1 MSNMKRIV
9 TYFLLTLLGLLL
21 FLGIPALSTSPNYL
35 ASEPATLI
43 QQGKDNYQA
52 GNFTEAVAVLQQAA
66 DTYQREGKPLNR
78 SLALNYLS
86 LAYQELGEW
95 EKAQRAIE
103 TSLSLLPETDTR
115 PDITQLRAQVFSTQ
129 GQLQLALGQAEN
141 ALKTWKNA
149 ESLYDRIGYN
159 LGKLGTQINQAQ
171 AMESLGLYRRSCAT
185 ILQGFGIEDLTC
197 EGIQDEPTL
206 DRVLTAIENQPES
219 LQGAGLR
226 ILGNTFRLTGKLS
239 QSQTVLERSLA
250 LAKTPQTESAVYLS
264 LGNTAR
270 VMADRDRPKTARKPT
285 INPWRCNDNTSA
297 PEAISYYQKAAVSPS
312 PTIRIQAQLNLWEIQ
327 PETALLTEIQ
337 SQLSQLTPSRLSI
350 FATVKYAQHLMC
362 SPSPITG
369 LPDAISVLEGAIAQA
384 KMIEDKRAQ
393 SYGLGI
399 LGKVYEFR
407 QQWDLAH
414 TYTQQALNLAQALP
428 AAEITYQWQ
437 WQLGRILKQQQ
448 AAEKAI
454 AAYDEAVKTL
464 KTLRSDLVAL
474 NPDIQYDFRDE
485 VEPVYRQF
493 AELLFQTPT
502 QSHLETARLTIEA
515 LQLAELDNF
524 FREAC
529 LHAEPQKIDQIDP
542 KAAVLYTIILNN
554 QLKII
559 LSTPNQNLS
568 EYTTILP
575 ENFERII
582 SRFTDSIVNE
592 ITFNPDRY
600 LVYSQEIYK
609 WLFPPQLE
617 AKLTDLALNN
627 HLQTLV
633 FVLDGVW
640 RGVPIAALHDGE
652 KFFIEKDYAVAFTP
666 GLQLLDPRPF
676 QQVQQRA
683 VLAGIS
689 TTAPSFRTV
698 PPRNWSSLPYVDD
711 ELTEVDQLLPN
722 DRVLNNDQFTRET
735 LQHELNLA
743 PSEIVHLATHGQFGS
758 TLEETFI
765 LDWIDRIDIS
775 QLNRLLKTQETHR
788 QEAIELL
795 VLSACQT
802 AVGDDRA
809 ALGLAGVAVRSG
821 ARSTLATLWT
831 AQDQFTAEFMH
842 RFYERLI
849 TNQETKAESLKYVQ
863 QSFLA
868 DETYQHPFYWAPFV
882 LVGNWL

>member
-1 MSNMKRIV
+1 MNRV
-9 TYFLLTLLGLLL
+9 LNYFLFAILGLL
-21 FLGIPALSTSPNYL
+21 FVLGIPALSAQQTHI

-141 ALKTWKNA
+141 ALETWKNA

-185 ILQGFGIEDLTC
+185 ILQGFGIGDVTC
-197 EGIQDEPTL
+197 EGIQDETTL

-239 QSQTVLERSLA
+239 QSQTFLERSLA

-270 VMADRDRPKTARKPT
+270 VMADSDRPKTEQKVT
-285 INPWRCNDNTSA
+285 IDPWRCPSFTQN
-297 PEAISYYQKAAVSPS
+297 PQAIAYYQKAAISPS
-312 PTIRIQAQLNLWEIQ
+312 PIIKIQAQLNWWEIQ
-327 PETALLTEIQ
+327 PEAALLDEIQ
-337 SQLSQLTPSRLSI
+337 SQLSQLPPSRSSI

-362 SPSPITG
+362 SPSEITG
-369 LPDAISVLEGAIAQA
+369 SPDAIPILKSAIAQA
-384 KMIEDKRAQ
+384 QMIEDHRAQ

-399 LGKVYEFR
+399 LGKVYESR

-437 WQLGRILKQQQ
+437 WQLGRILKQQHV
-448 AAEKAI
+448 AEKAI

-464 KTLRSDLVAL
+464 KILRSDLVAL

-493 AELLFQTPT
+493 VELLFQTPT
-502 QSHLETARLTIEA
+502 QRHLETARLTIEA

-529 LHAEPQKIDQIDP
+529 LHAEPKQIDQIDE
-542 KAAVLYTIILNN
+542 KAAVLYTILLNN
-554 QLKII
+554 QLNII
-559 LSTPNQNLS
+559 LSVPHQPLS
-568 EYTTILP
+568 YYTTVLP
-575 ENFERII
+575 EKSETII

-600 LVYSQEIYK
+600 LVYSQQIYQ

-676 QQVQQRA
+676 PQVQQRA

-689 TTAPSFRTV
+689 KTAPSFRTV
-698 PPRNWSSLPYVDD
+698 SPRNWSSLPYVDD

-722 DRVLNNDQFTRET
+722 NRVLSNDRFTRET
-735 LQHELNLA
+735 LNSELNLA

-775 QLNRLLKTQETHR
+775 QLNRLLQNQDPNR
-788 QEAIELL
+788 QAAIELL

-802 AVGDDRA
+802 AAGDDRA

-831 AQDQFTAEFMH
+831 AQDQFTAEFMR

-849 TNQETKAESLKYVQ
+849 NHQETKAESLKYVQ
-863 QSFLA
+863 QSFLT